1 MKVIAAGNTCYGDDG
16 VGAAVLDEIRR
27 NETLPGVDLVDIRC
41 DALAL
46 LDHLVADEKT
56 IIVDAARMGL
66 EPGAVAAFPADEVR
80 LRIRGD
86 NLSLHGL
93 GLVEALALAR
103 ELGRLPGELVIVGVE
118 PARLGADEGLSEIVR
133 GALPRV
139 LAIIAAEVRSDA

>member
-1 MKVIAAGNTCYGDDG
+1 MKVIAAGNSFCGDDG

-46 LDHLVADEKT
+46 LDHLVPDEPAV
-56 IIVDAARMGL
+56 IVDAARMGR
-66 EPGAVAAFPADEVR
+66 EPGAVVAFRAKEAR

-86 NLSLHGL
+86 TLSAHGI
-93 GLVEALALAR
+93 GLAEALELAR
-103 ELGRLPGELVIVGVE
+103 ELGRLPVDLLIVGVE
-118 PARLGADEGLSEIVR
+118 PARIGIARGLSEPVR
-133 GALPRV
+133 GAIPRV

>member
-1 MKVIAAGNTCYGDDG
+1 MKIIAAGNACCGDDG

-46 LDHLVADEKT
+46 LDHLVAGEKT
-56 IIVDAARMGL
+56 IIIDAARMGL
-66 EPGAVAAFPADEVR
+66 QPGAVAAFPADEVR
-80 LRIRGD
+80 LRVRGD

-93 GLVEALALAR
+93 GLAEALALAR
-103 ELGRLPGELVIVGVE
+103 ELDRLPGELLIVGVE
-118 PARLGADEGLSEIVR
+118 PERLGVDEGLSEIVR